1 MWPLRPV
8 LYAVYFKFSIRKHPQ
23 TEKLSGYYRLVES
36 YRNADN
42 RVCHHTILNVGF
54 MEDVTA
60 DQLNKI
66 QKQLTQRY
74 ERKQTLFEQEQDDPI
89 VKKYVEELWQRIVA
103 SKKIDLVSVEKLSRM
118 VHMDTLEHSNA
129 RDVGAENIAYQTWEK
144 LQLTSLLLSHGF
156 TQEQAMLAATQ
167 VVSRA
172 VCPAS
177 ELKTTR
183 WIKENSAVCELTGYQ
198 ITKITKDK
206 LYESALHLYQV
217 KDALEKHLS
226 DRTNELFD
234 LADKI
239 ILYDLTNTYFEG
251 EKRSSHLAKFGRSK
265 EKRSDAKLVVLALV
279 VNIEGFIKYS
289 SILEGNIA
297 DCNTLSAM
305 IEKLASHT
313 CPGPAVVVLDAGI
326 ATEENLKLI
335 EGKGYKYLCVS
346 RTKLKDYKYVP
357 DRLTTLLDT
366 KSNQTIRLRS
376 VTTTKNTDYYLEVK
390 SPSKEKKEE
399 GMKLQFEKRFEEELQ
414 KIHTALHS
422 KGGVKK
428 LDKVHQRIGRAKE
441 KYPSIQH
448 YYIIEVS
455 SDTKVNLATEITWKK
470 DQTKHQ
476 EKNESL
482 GIYFLRT
489 NLNVQDEVV
498 VWNIYNTIREIENA
512 FRTLKTDLDLRPI
525 YHKNDDATMAHLHLG
540 ILAYWLVN
548 TVRYQLKNNGI
559 NSCWREIVRIGNT
572 QKVIT
577 TSGTNTYDK
586 IITTRK
592 CTQPNENLKRIY
604 SILQT
609 KPKPFV
615 KRKSVVHKPI
625 PKKTELNEKQLLL
638 SG

>member
-1 MWPLRPV
+1 M
-8 LYAVYFKFSIRKHPQ
+8 YFKFTIRKHPQ

-42 RVCHHTILNVGF
+42 RVCHSTILNVGF
-54 MEDVTA
+54 MEGVTA

-66 QKQLTQRY
+66 QKQLTERY
-74 ERKQTLFEQEQDDPI
+74 ERKQTLFDQEQDDPV

-103 SKKIDLVSVEKLSRM
+103 SKKLDLVSIEKLTRM
-118 VHMDTLEHSNA
+118 VNLDTLEHTNA
-129 RDVGAENIAYQTWEK
+129 REVGAENIAYQTWEK
-144 LQLTSLLLSHGF
+144 LQLTPLLLSHGF
-156 TQEQAMLAATQ
+156 TQEQALLATTQ

-183 WIKENSAVCELTGYQ
+183 WIKENSAVCELTGYD
-198 ITKITKDK
+198 INKITKDK

-226 DRTNELFD
+226 NRTNELFD

-251 EKRSSHLAKFGRSK
+251 EKRNSQLAKFGRSK

-313 CPGPAVVVLDAGI
+313 CRGPAVVVLDAGI

-346 RTKLKDYKYVP
+346 RTKLEDYKYVP
-357 DRLTTLLDT
+357 ERRATLVDT
-366 KSNQTIRLRS
+366 KSNQTIRLRAI
-376 VTTTKNTDYYLEVK
+376 TTEKNTDYYLEVN
-390 SPSKEKKEE
+390 SPSKEKKEQ
-399 GMKLQFEKRFEEELQ
+399 GMKLQFEKRFEQELQ
-414 KIHTALHS
+414 KIHTALHR

-441 KYPSIQH
+441 KYPSVQH
-448 YYIIEVS
+448 YYIIEVI
-455 SDTKVNLATEITWKK
+455 SDAKTNLAIEITWKK
-470 DQTKHQ
+470 DQAKHQ
-476 EKNESL
+476 KKNESL

-489 NLNVQDEVV
+489 NLNVQDELI

-548 TVRYQLKNNGI
+548 TVRYQLKQNGI
-559 NSCWREIVRIGNT
+559 NSGWREIVRIGNT

-577 TSGTNTYDK
+577 TSGTNTYDT

-592 CTQPNENLKRIY
+592 CTQPNQNLKKIY
-604 SILQT
+604 SILQI
-609 KPKPFV
+609 KNQPFI
-615 KRKSVVHKPI
+615 KRKSVVHKH
-625 PKKTELNEKQLLL
+625 EQEKNYCPQKQILL

>member
-1 MWPLRPV
+1 M
-8 LYAVYFKFSIRKHPQ
+8 YFKFTIRKHPQ
-23 TEKLSGYYRLVES
+23 TGTLSGYYRLVES

-42 RVCHHTILNVGF
+42 RVCHRTILNVGF

-60 DQLNKI
+60 DQLNTI
-66 QKQLTQRY
+66 QKQLTDRY
-74 ERKQTLFEQEQDDPI
+74 ERKQSLFQQEPDDPI
-89 VKKYVEELWQRIVA
+89 VKRYVEDLWQRIV
-103 SKKIDLVSVEKLSRM
+103 SCRKLDLVSEEKLSRM
-118 VHMDTLEHSNA
+118 VNMDTLQHSNA
-129 RDVGAENIAYQTWEK
+129 REIGAENIAYQAWNK
-144 LQLTSLLLSHGF
+144 LQLTWLLLSQGF

-172 VCPAS
+172 VYPAS

-183 WIKENSAVCELTGYQ
+183 WIKENSAVCELTGYD
-198 ITKITKDK
+198 IDKITKDK
-206 LYESALHLYQV
+206 LYGSALHLYQI

-226 DRTNELFD
+226 KRTNELFD

-251 EKRSSHLAKFGRSK
+251 EKRSSQLAKFGRSK
-265 EKRSDAKLVVLALV
+265 EKRNDAKLVVLALV

-305 IEKLASHT
+305 IDKLSGHT
-313 CPGPAVVVLDAGI
+313 YSSKAVVVLDAGI
-326 ATEENLKLI
+326 ATEENLKRI
-335 EGKGYKYLCVS
+335 EDKGYPYLCVS
-346 RTKLKDYKYVP
+346 RTRLKDYQYVP
-357 DRLTTLLDT
+357 GRLTTLLDT

-376 VTTTKNTDYYLEVK
+376 VTANNNTDYYLEVK

-399 GMKLQFEKRFEEELQ
+399 GMKIQFEKRFEEELQ
-414 KIHTALHS
+414 KIHTAVHR

-428 LDKVHQRIGRAKE
+428 LDKVHQRIGRARE
-441 KYPSIQH
+441 KYPSVQH
-448 YYIIEVS
+448 YYVIEVS
-455 SDTKVNLATEITWKK
+455 SDVTTHQVTEITWRK
-470 DQTKHQ
+470 DETRHQ
-476 EKNESL
+476 QRCESL
-482 GIYFLRT
+482 GVYFLRT
-489 NLNVQDEVV
+489 NLNVEDEVI

-548 TVRYQLKNNGI
+548 TVRHQLKNKGI
-559 NSCWREIVRIGNT
+559 NSCWSEIVRIGNT

-586 IITTRK
+586 IIVTRK
-592 CTQPNENLKRIY
+592 CTQPNDNLKQIY
-604 SILQT
+604 TILNT
-609 KPKPFV
+609 KYQPFT
-615 KRKSVVHKPI
+615 KRKSVVHKPAF
-625 PKKTELNEKQLLL
+625 KKTELHKNQPLL

>member
-1 MWPLRPV
+1 M
-8 LYAVYFKFSIRKHPQ
+8 YFKFSIRKHPQ
-23 TEKLSGYYRLVES
+23 TGKLSGYYRLVES
-36 YRNADN
+36 YRNAEN
-42 RVCHHTILNVGF
+42 KIFHRTILNVGF
-54 MEDVTA
+54 MEDVTP

-66 QKQLTQRY
+66 QKQLTRRY
-74 ERKQTLFEQEQDDPI
+74 EHKEVLFQQEQDDPV

-103 SKKIDLVSVEKLSRM
+103 SKKLDLVSVEKLSRM
-118 VHMDTLEHSNA
+118 VNMDTLQHSNA
-129 RDVGAENIAYQTWEK
+129 REIGAENIAYQTWEK
-144 LQLTSLLLSHGF
+144 LQLTSLLLSQGF

-172 VCPAS
+172 VYPAS

-183 WIKENSAVCELTGYQ
+183 WIKENSAVCELTGYD
-198 ITKITKDK
+198 IDKITKDK

-226 DRTNELFD
+226 KRTNELFD

-251 EKRSSHLAKFGRSK
+251 EKRNSHLAKFGRSK
-265 EKRSDAKLVVLALV
+265 EKRNDARLIVLALV
-279 VNIEGFIKYS
+279 VNMEGFIKYS
-289 SILEGNIA
+289 SVLEGNIA

-313 CPGPAVVVLDAGI
+313 CSGPAVVVVDAGI
-326 ATEENLKLI
+326 ATEENLNLI
-335 EGKGYKYLCVS
+335 EAKGYQYLCVS
-346 RTKLKDYKYVP
+346 RTKLKDYQYVP
-357 DRLTTLLDT
+357 DRLTTLLET
-366 KSNQTIRLRS
+366 KSKQTIRLRS
-376 VTTTKNTDYYLEVK
+376 VTTPKNIDYYLEVK

-399 GMKLQFEKRFEEELQ
+399 GMKLQFEKRFEDELQ
-414 KIHTALHS
+414 KIHTALHR
-422 KGGVKK
+422 KGVKK

-441 KYPSIQH
+441 KYPSVQH
-448 YYIIEVS
+448 YYTIEVS
-455 SDTKVNLATEITWKK
+455 SDAKTNLATEITWKK
-470 DQTKHQ
+470 DQAKHA

-489 NLNVQDEVV
+489 NLNVQDELM

-525 YHKNDDATMAHLHLG
+525 YHKNDKATMAHLHLG

-548 TVRYQLKNNGI
+548 TVRYQLKHNDF

-592 CTQPNENLKRIY
+592 CTQPNDNLKKIY
-604 SILQT
+604 DILKT
-609 KPKPFV
+609 KHQPFV
-615 KRKSVVHKPI
+615 KRKSVVHKP
-625 PKKTELNEKQLLL
+625 KLEKTELIQTQLLL

>member
-1 MWPLRPV
+1 M
-8 LYAVYFKFSIRKHPQ
+8 
-23 TEKLSGYYRLVES
+23 ES

-42 RVCHHTILNVGF
+42 RVCHRTILNVGF
-54 MEDVTA
+54 MEDVSV

-66 QKQLTQRY
+66 QKQLTERY
-74 ERKQTLFEQEQDDPI
+74 ERKQVLFDQEEEDAI
-89 VKKYVEELWQRIVA
+89 VKKYVEEFWQRIIA
-103 SKKIDLVSVEKLSRM
+103 SKKFDLASAEKLSRM
-118 VHMDTLEHSNA
+118 VNMDTLQHSNA
-129 RDVGAENIAYQTWEK
+129 REVGAENIAHQTWDK
-144 LQLTSLLLSHGF
+144 LQLTTLLLSHGF

-167 VVSRA
+167 VISRA
-172 VCPAS
+172 VYPAS

-183 WIKENSAVCELTGYQ
+183 WIKENSAVCELTGYDQ
-198 ITKITKDK
+198 SKITKDK
-206 LYESALHLYQV
+206 LYESSLHLYKV
-217 KDALEKHLS
+217 KDILEKHLS
-226 DRTNELFD
+226 SRTNELFD
-234 LADKI
+234 LVDKI

-251 EKRSSHLAKFGRSK
+251 EKRSSRLAKFGRSK
-265 EKRSDAKLVVLALV
+265 EKRSDAKLVVLAMV

-289 SILEGNIA
+289 SILEGNVA
-297 DCNTLSAM
+297 DSNTLSAM

-313 CPGPAVVVLDAGI
+313 CRGPAVVVLDAGI

-335 EGKGYKYLCVS
+335 EDKGYKYLCVS
-346 RTKLKDYKYVP
+346 RTKLKDYQYVP
-357 DRLTTLLDT
+357 GRLTTLLDT
-366 KSNQTIRLRS
+366 KSGQTIRLRS
-376 VTTTKNTDYYLEVK
+376 VTTEKNTDYYLEVK

-441 KYPSIQH
+441 KYPSVQP
-448 YYIIEVS
+448 YYIITVS
-455 SDTKVNLATEITWKK
+455 SETKTNLATEITWKK
-470 DQTKHQ
+470 DEAKHQ
-476 EKNESL
+476 ERNESL

-489 NLNVQDEVV
+489 NLNVQDEIV

-512 FRTLKTDLDLRPI
+512 FRTMKTDLDLRPI

-548 TVRYQLKNNGI
+548 TVRHQLKHNGI

-592 CTQPNENLKRIY
+592 CTQPNESLKRIY
-604 SILQT
+604 SVLKT
-609 KPKPFV
+609 KHQPFV
-615 KRKSVVHKPI
+615 KRKSVVHKLKPE
-625 PKKTELNEKQLLL
+625 KTEPSQPQLLL
-638 SG
+638 TG

>member
-1 MWPLRPV
+1 M
-8 LYAVYFKFSIRKHPQ
+8 YFKSTVRKHPQ
-23 TEKLSGYYRLVES
+23 TGILSGYYRLVES
-36 YRNADN
+36 YRNGDN
-42 RVCHHTILNVGF
+42 RICHRTILNVGF
-54 MEDVTA
+54 MQDVTA
-60 DQLNKI
+60 EQLNRI
-66 QKQLTQRY
+66 QKLLTEKY
-74 ERKQTLFEQEQDDPI
+74 EYKQPLFEQEQEDPI
-89 VKKYVEELWQRIVA
+89 VKQYVEELWQRIVA
-103 SKKIDLVSVEKLSRM
+103 TKKLDIAGAEKLSRM
-118 VHMDTLEHSNA
+118 VNIDTLQHSNA
-129 RDVGAENIAYQTWEK
+129 REIGAENIAYQTWEK
-144 LQLTSLLLSHGF
+144 LQLTSLLLSQGF
-156 TQEQAMLAATQ
+156 THEQAMLAATQ
-167 VVSRA
+167 VISRA
-172 VCPAS
+172 VYPAS

-183 WIKENSAVCELTGYQ
+183 WIKENSAVCELTGYE
-198 ITKITKDK
+198 INKMTKDK
-206 LYESALHLYQV
+206 LYESALHLYQA

-226 DRTNELFD
+226 KRTNELFD
-234 LADKI
+234 LSDKI

-251 EKRSSHLAKFGRSK
+251 EKRNSSLARFGRSK

-305 IEKLASHT
+305 IDKLASHT
-313 CPGPAVVVLDAGI
+313 CHGPAVVVLDAGI

-335 EGKGYKYLCVS
+335 EAKGYKYLCVS
-346 RTKLKDYKYVP
+346 RTKLKDYQYVP

-366 KSNQTIRLRS
+366 KSNRTIRLRS
-376 VTTTKNTDYYLEVK
+376 VTSQKNTDYYLEVK

-414 KIHTALHS
+414 KIHTALHR

-428 LDKVHQRIGRAKE
+428 LDKVHQRIGKAKE
-441 KYPSIQH
+441 KYPSVQR

-455 SDTKVNLATEITWKK
+455 SDAKTNLATQIIWRK
-470 DQTKHQ
+470 DEAKHQ
-476 EKNESL
+476 EKDESL

-489 NLNVQDEVV
+489 NLNVQDEIV

-548 TVRYQLKNNGI
+548 TVRYQLKINGI
-559 NSCWREIVRIGNT
+559 NNCWGEIVRIGNT

-592 CTQPNENLKRIY
+592 CTLPNDNLKRIY
-604 SILQT
+604 NILKIKRQ
-609 KPKPFV
+609 PFT
-615 KRKSVVHKPI
+615 KRKSVVHKLKPEKTEP
-625 PKKTELNEKQLLL
+625 PKKQILLT
-638 SG
+638 G

>member
-1 MWPLRPV
+1 M
-8 LYAVYFKFSIRKHPQ
+8 YFKFSLRRHPQ

-42 RVCHHTILNVGF
+42 RVCHRTILNVGF

-60 DQLNKI
+60 EQLNKI
-66 QKQLTQRY
+66 QRQLTERY
-74 ERKQTLFEQEQDDPI
+74 GHKQPIFQEQDDPS

-103 SKKIDLVSVEKLSRM
+103 SKKLDLVPAEKLSRM
-118 VHMDTLEHSNA
+118 VDMDTLRHSNA
-129 RDVGAENIAYQTWEK
+129 REVGAENIAYQTWEK
-144 LQLTSLLLSHGF
+144 LQLTSLLLSQGF
-156 TQEQAMLAATQ
+156 SPEEAMLAATQ

-172 VCPAS
+172 VYPAS

-183 WIKENSAVCELTGYQ
+183 WIKENSAVCELTGYEADR
-198 ITKITKDK
+198 ITKDR
-206 LYESALHLYQV
+206 LYESALHLYRA

-226 DRTNELFD
+226 SRTNELFD

-251 EKRSSHLAKFGRSK
+251 EKRNSHLAKFGRSK
-265 EKRSDAKLVVLALV
+265 ERRSDAKLVVLALV

-297 DCNTLSAM
+297 DCRTLSAM

-313 CPGPAVVVLDAGI
+313 CRGPAVVVLDAGI

-335 EGKGYKYLCVS
+335 EGRGYRYLCVS
-346 RTKLKDYKYVP
+346 RSRLKDYKYVP
-357 DRLTTLLDT
+357 GRLTTFLDT
-366 KSNQTIRLRS
+366 KSNRTIRLRS
-376 VTTTKNTDYYLEVK
+376 VTTEKNTDYYLEVK

-428 LDKVHQRIGRAKE
+428 SDKVHQRIGRAKE
-441 KYPSIQH
+441 KYPSVQH
-448 YYIIEVS
+448 YYDIAVS
-455 SDTKVNLATEITWKK
+455 SDAKTNLALEITWKK
-470 DQTKHQ
+470 DGNKHL

-489 NLNVQDEVV
+489 NLDVCDEVV

-512 FRTLKTDLDLRPI
+512 FRTLKPDLDLRPI

-548 TVRYQLKNNGI
+548 TVRYQLKHNGI
-559 NSCWREIVRIGNT
+559 KSCWGEIVRIGNT

-586 IITTRK
+586 TVTTRK
-592 CTQPNENLKRIY
+592 CTLPNDNLKQIY

-609 KPKPFV
+609 KHQPFT
-615 KRKSVVHKPI
+615 KRKSVVHKLKS
-625 PKKTELNEKQLLL
+625 KKLETSEKQKLL